1 MIALKELLYELD
13 LISNSATV
21 TIKMNRDQ
29 TNLYL
34 SCQMGD
40 IKGITEAFV
49 KNPQLV
55 NECDKRVGFM

>member
-1 MIALKELLYELD
+1 
-13 LISNSATV
+13 
-21 TIKMNRDQ
+21 MNRDQ

-40 IKGITEAFV
+40 IKGITESFV

-55 NECDKRVGFM
+55 NECDKRVEFM